1 MLAFDRANV
10 SKLVFQHNRN
20 TWMGTARA
28 LFGATPSVT
37 VQLHKVSITNV
48 LYPQIPNHSGS
59 LYLEICNSDNIN
71 FNLYI

>member
-37 VQLHKVSITNV
+37 VQLHKVSTISKKIIG
-48 LYPQIPNHSGS
+48 YYRAYYSIGS
-59 LYLEICNSDNIN
+59 HPVS
-71 FNLYI
+71 